1 MVSLSP
7 VTKKILE
14 TCFLCLHSKGN
25 NLVKLSEGK
34 GHIFGHL
41 TTEYHLQK
49 ALTVAVL
56 TEEVTLNGG

>member
-34 GHIFGHL
+34 GHIWASHYRIPSSESLDSSGID
-41 TTEYHLQK
+41 
-49 ALTVAVL
+49 
-56 TEEVTLNGG
+56 